1 MAPVKA
7 YVLFLSLS
15 RHPIAPHCS
24 EMLTSPFPHCAFLV
38 VNSERAAYYAPDF
51 LMKFRNTR
59 KAQLQA
65 IIEESLLAAPKK
77 SLSLGRKT
85 GSNILKGNYC
95 GAAPTFSM

>member
-1 MAPVKA
+1 
-7 YVLFLSLS
+7 
-15 RHPIAPHCS
+15 
-24 EMLTSPFPHCAFLV
+24 MLTSLLSAAHFFLV

-85 GSNILKGNYC
+85 GSNILKGMWC
-95 GAAPTFSM
+95 WRPPPR